1 MAIFEPRVSQAN
13 HQHFRLV
20 LHSRAVHR
28 VTSPAQF
35 SPLFEVIV
43 PSSIK
48 QAHAAVEHRSSPNR
62 FCLLGIPSC
71 LSLDQK
77 APAPCS
83 VSTERCVV
91 DGRVIKLV
99 D

>member
-1 MAIFEPRVSQAN
+1 MPGFALKATMSFIVALTTTLIGPIAVLGPAN
-13 HQHFRLV
+13 PPAGR
-20 LHSRAVHR
+20 
-28 VTSPAQF
+28 SPAA
-35 SPLFEVIV
+35 SVR
-43 PSSIK
+43 
-48 QAHAAVEHRSSPNR
+48 QAHAALEHRSSPNR

-99 D
+99 DAPSQ